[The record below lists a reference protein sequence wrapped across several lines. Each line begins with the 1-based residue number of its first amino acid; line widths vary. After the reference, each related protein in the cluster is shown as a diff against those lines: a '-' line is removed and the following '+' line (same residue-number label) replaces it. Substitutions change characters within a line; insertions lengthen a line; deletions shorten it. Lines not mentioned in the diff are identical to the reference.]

1 MRSARARRV
10 LVSVVAVGLGANL
23 LVPSLL
29 ASSKSAPLRGSEL
42 SPLASTAYG
51 PVLVVGGG
59 ALNDFPSTNSAGTL
73 AGDLAVARS
82 RTS

>member
-1 MRSARARRV
+1 M

-42 SPLASTAYG
+42 SLLASTAYG

-59 ALNDFPSTNSAGTL
+59 ALNDFTAEPRKVASRGRLWSTVQQIVDFCHYL
-73 AGDLAVARS
+73 CE
-82 RTS
+82 